1 MTVQEGLTIKDGCDS
16 TVQEGLTI
24 KGGCDS
30 TGGADH

>member
-16 TVQEGLTI
+16 AVQEGLTI